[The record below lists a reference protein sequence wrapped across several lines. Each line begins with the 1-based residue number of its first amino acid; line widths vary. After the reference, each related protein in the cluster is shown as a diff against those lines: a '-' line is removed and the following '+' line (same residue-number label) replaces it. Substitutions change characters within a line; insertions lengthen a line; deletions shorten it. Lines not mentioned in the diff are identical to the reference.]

1 MIGKI
6 LGNRYEI
13 VEKIGG
19 GGMAFVYKA
28 KCRLL
33 NRYVAIKILRPEFT
47 NDEEFIN
54 KFRRESQSAASL
66 SHHNIVNIY
75 DVGSEDNVY
84 YIVMEYVKGKTLK
97 KLIRE
102 KGKLSPKRVIN
113 IAIEIAEALNHAHE
127 NHIVHR
133 DIKPH
138 NIMVTDDGRIKVT
151 DFGIARAASTST
163 VTNTSNVIGSVH
175 YFSPEQARG
184 GYTDAKSDIY
194 SLGIVMYEML
204 TGRVPFE
211 GESPIS
217 IALKHIQEDII
228 PPGEIDKN
236 IPKSIDNIVRKAV
249 KKDQSLRY
257 NSSDEILKDLR
268 KAKQFVNEDIVE
280 FKDYNNSPTRVIPAI
295 KDDMID
301 NKEKKDKKNEKGKNK
316 KNNSKK
322 LITIFAIVAA
332 LIFTGVIAGGY
343 LIVKDYLIVEEVK
356 VPNLVGKSLENATK
370 DIEKVGLKLEI
381 EDRKHSNTIK
391 KGYIIEQS
399 EPLGANLKVD
409 STVRVVVSEGPDL
422 VKTPKLVGNMSN
434 EAEILLSEVGLK
446 KGEITY
452 EASDD
457 YPIDVVIKQNPPPQE
472 MLEKGSEIDYVISS
486 GPEKKYIPMPDL
498 VGLTE
503 QDAKRRLI
511 SKGFLVGEIKYK
523 ANNDI
528 PEGLVSWQSYPVGTE
543 VEKNTTI
550 NLEISTGSSESD
562 KNKENEAKDKPNDT
576 SVELTIKLPDDDKE
590 VKVDVYK
597 EQNDKKELIYSKKH
611 KSNEESIKVPIS
623 GKGTVKYIVYFN
635 GEKKDEV
642 EYNFKEDN

>member
-19 GGMAFVYKA
+19 GGMALVYKA

-33 NRYVAIKILRPEFT
+33 NRFVAIKILRPEFT

-54 KFRRESQSAASL
+54 KFKRESQSAASL

-75 DVGSEDNVY
+75 DVGSEDDVY

-102 KGKLSPKRVIN
+102 KGKISPKRVIN

-301 NKEKKDKKNEKGKNK
+301 KKDKKDKKNKNK

-370 DIEKVGLKLEI
+370 DIKKVGLKLEI
-381 EDRKHSNTIK
+381 ENRKHSNNIK
-391 KGYIIEQS
+391 KGHIIEQS
-399 EPLGANLKVD
+399 EPSGANLKVD

-422 VKTPKLVGNMSN
+422 VKIPKLVGNMSN
-434 EAEILLSEVGLK
+434 EAEILLSEAGLK

-511 SKGFLVGEIKYK
+511 SKGFLVGEIKYE

-550 NLEISTGSSESD
+550 NLEISTGSSSSESD
-562 KNKENEAKDKPNDT
+562 ENETEDKPNDP

-590 VKVDVYK
+590 IKVDVYK

-611 KSNEESIKVPIS
+611 KSSEESIKVPIS
-623 GKGTVKYIVYFN
+623 GKGKVKYIVYFN